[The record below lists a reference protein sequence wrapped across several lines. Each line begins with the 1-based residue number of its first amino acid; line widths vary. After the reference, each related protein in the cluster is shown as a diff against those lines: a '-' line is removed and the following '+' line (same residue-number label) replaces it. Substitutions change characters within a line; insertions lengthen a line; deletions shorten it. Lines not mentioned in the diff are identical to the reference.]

1 MMHRLHL
8 PGTRLDRLVAT
19 HHTLPLRLPHG
30 EPARSCSERGIAMI
44 SVLLVM
50 MMMSALLVGF
60 TVMATSDQKFRF
72 IDKDRNQAFYA
83 ASAGLEKLTA
93 DLGNLFFVNFAPTT
107 AQVTALTTTP
117 PTISD
122 ISYTTASSTSGYQI
136 SSQYLG
142 STTVSSG
149 PYQGL
154 YALITQYTMDVT
166 ARTKSGSDAHLQR
179 VTETVAIPVFQF
191 GIFSDVDL
199 SFFAGPNFTFGGRV
213 HTNGNLFL
221 AQGGGA
227 TLTLSDKVTAVK
239 EVVRQRMQNG
249 VLNTDS
255 PTHDGTV
262 SVTTGGG
269 FRALAATE
277 GSVVDGVGS
286 ALNEPPG
293 SAVSWTNVSLSSYNA
308 VLRNGRT
315 GAKTLNLTLIAMG
328 GANVDLNRRPAAN
341 EDVNNPSVFGER
353 NFAKASLRI
362 LLSDT
367 TADIT
372 SLPTVTA
379 AVPVRLDGNWNTTP
393 PNNGTAYG
401 PISATRPP
409 IATSPSVIT
418 ATTNTNTPNG
428 TATEIRVASI
438 PAGFKIP
445 ATISVGANAS
455 VTCTGRTPTSFTGC
469 TGDPTAMANGSVATG
484 VVASGAGTITVT
496 TTLTAAAGSNAGT
509 INVANAAGFAPT
521 TFWLAGVVV
530 SCSGYTTAAPVRFR
544 GCVGV
549 PTTTQPQTITT
560 NASSNAGIGTIGGYI
575 KVEKQDST
583 GTWSD
588 VTMEM
593 LNYGIGAPN
602 LSGAICADPTPNA
615 IIRLQRLK
623 DNGGTCD
630 YSPAV
635 NGANNS
641 NDYWPNVTFDT
652 RESLVRDT
660 APASG
665 NIVLGGVMHYIAI
678 DAANLAAWFNGGGAY
693 AAGTGTTA
701 LNNNGYSVYFSDRRN
716 NRNAVSAE
724 TGEYGWEDF
733 VNPASGTGTPNG
745 VLDTG
750 EDVNGN
756 GVLDTY
762 GQFANYTAV
771 ANTAPPGATAPLDT
785 TARPWTE
792 LTAAQ
797 ARVNRPV
804 LFRHALRIFNGATLA
819 PTISGLTFAS
829 ENSVY
834 IQGNWNA
841 NGAWTDPHAAT
852 AVMGDSVTLL
862 SNSWNDAV
870 TFAQPYNVGGRNR
883 NTQTWYRVAIVSGKG
898 IAFPQPAGTATDF
911 GTDGG
916 AHNFLH
922 YLENG
927 DQAVNYRGSIVTFFY
942 NRQAVGTY
950 KCCSTVYGAPTRNY
964 AFDIDFLD
972 PTKLPPLT
980 PVFRDVNTIGFSQE
994 IRPGR

>member
-1 MMHRLHL
+1 M
-8 PGTRLDRLVAT
+8 T
-19 HHTLPLRLPHG
+19 HHQPFEESRVEAMMPMPDASLPLATRQSDG
-30 EPARSCSERGIAMI
+30 GIAMI
-44 SVLLVM
+44 SVLLIM

-93 DLGNLFFVNFAPTT
+93 DLGNLFFVNVAPT
-107 AQVTALTTTP
+107 AGQVTALTNTP
-117 PTISD
+117 PTITD
-122 ISYTTASSTSGYQI
+122 ISFTTASNTSGYQI

-149 PYQGL
+149 PFQGL

-199 SFFAGPNFTFGGRV
+199 SFFAGPNFNFGGRV

-221 AQGGGA
+221 SQGGGA

-239 EVVRQRMQNG
+239 EVIRQRLQNG
-249 VLNTDS
+249 ALLTDS

-269 FRALAATE
+269 FRTLAATE

-293 SAVSWTNVSLSSYNA
+293 SGVSWTNVSLSGYNA
-308 VLRNGRT
+308 NIRNGKT

-328 GANVDLNRRPAAN
+328 GANIDLNRRPVAN

-353 NFAKASLRI
+353 NFNKASLRI

-372 SLPTVTA
+372 SLPTVTVTA
-379 AVPVRLDGNWNTTP
+379 PVKLDGNWNAAP

-401 PISATRPP
+401 PISPTRPP
-409 IATSPSVIT
+409 IATSPGVIT
-418 ATTNTNTPNG
+418 ATTNTDTPNA
-428 TATEIRVASI
+428 TATEIRVAAI

-445 ATISVGANAS
+445 ATIAVGANAT
-455 VTCTGRTPTSFTGC
+455 VTCTGRTATSFTGC
-469 TGDPTAMANGSVATG
+469 TGDPTAMANGAVVTG
-484 VVASGAGTITVT
+484 VVASGAGTISVA
-496 TTLTAAAGSNAGT
+496 TTLTAAAGTNAAT
-509 INVANAAGFAPT
+509 INVTNTAAFAPT
-521 TFWLAGVVV
+521 TFWLAGAVV
-530 SCSGYTTAAPVRFR
+530 SCNGYTTVAPVRFT

-560 NASSNAGIGTIGGYI
+560 NALSSAGVGTLGGYI
-575 KVEKQDST
+575 KIEKQAAN

-588 VTMEM
+588 VTMEI

-602 LSGAICADPTPNA
+602 LSGTICADPTPNA

-623 DNGGTCD
+623 DNGGRCD
-630 YSPAV
+630 YSAATT
-635 NGANNS
+635 GANNS
-641 NDYWPNVTFDT
+641 NDYWPNVIFDT
-652 RESLVRDT
+652 REALVRDT

-678 DAANLAAWFNGGGAY
+678 DAANLAAWFAGSGAY
-693 AAGTGTTA
+693 AAGTGSTA
-701 LNNNGYSVYFSDRRN
+701 LNNSGYAVYFSDRRN

-733 VNPASGTGTPNG
+733 VNPASATGSPNG

-756 GVLDTY
+756 GTLETY
-762 GQFANYTAV
+762 GQFPNYNGV
-771 ANTAPPGATAPLDT
+771 ANTVPGGAAAPLDA

-792 LTAAQ
+792 LTAGQ
-797 ARVNRPV
+797 ARINRPV
-804 LFRHALRIFNGATLA
+804 LFRHALRVFNGATLA
-819 PTISGLTFAS
+819 PTITGLTFAV
-829 ENSVY
+829 ENPVY

-841 NGAWTDPHAAT
+841 NGGWTDPHAAT

-862 SNSWNDAV
+862 SNSWSDALG
-870 TFAQPYNVGGRNR
+870 FAQPYNVGARNR
-883 NTQTWYRVAIVSGKG
+883 NTETYYRVAIVSGKG
-898 IAFPQPAGTATDF
+898 MAFPQPNGTATDF

-922 YLENG
+922 YLEDG
-927 DQAVNYRGSIVTFFY
+927 DQPVNYRGSIVTFFY

-950 KCCSTVYGAPTRNY
+950 KCCSTVYSAPTRNY

-972 PTKLPPLT
+972 PAKLPPLT